1 MNINE
6 EKESMVFITIKND
19 FVHIYIFDN
28 IIFFNKDVKEISKYW
43 TLVVIVCNFITI
55 FALYKFCK
63 KNNITYLKLIDYKK
77 SKIKNI
83 IIIGLLITL
92 IGIIGSY
99 LSGFIF
105 YKTIPYTPDIMIQP
119 LPLII
124 VIIDLILLPITSTFA
139 EEGIYLGV
147 GINKLKLLY
156 PTIFFYLLQHCFF
169 PMILDIKYIVYRFVA
184 FIPAIIF
191 MCLYYK
197 KKKEITPIMF
207 GHFVINFV
215 TILQYLVIKIKRA
228 FNDI

>member
-1 MNINE
+1 MKKKNQWYLLPLRTIL
-6 EKESMVFITIKND
+6 FIFIFLIISF
-19 FVHIYIFDN
+19 FVK
-28 IIFFNKDVKEISKYW
+28 KDVKEISKYW

-105 YKTIPYTPDIMIQP
+105 YKTISYTPDIMIQP

-169 PMILDIKYIVYRFVA
+169 PMILDIKNIVYRFVA

-215 TILQYLVIKIKRA
+215 TILQYLVI
-228 FNDI
+228 

>member
-1 MNINE
+1 MKKKNQWYLLPLRTIL
-6 EKESMVFITIKND
+6 FIFIFLIISF
-19 FVHIYIFDN
+19 FVK
-28 IIFFNKDVKEISKYW
+28 KDVKEISKYW

-215 TILQYLVIKIKRA
+215 TILQYLVI
-228 FNDI
+228 

>member
-1 MNINE
+1 MKKKKQWYLLPLRTIL
-6 EKESMVFITIKND
+6 FIFIFLIISF
-19 FVHIYIFDN
+19 FVK
-28 IIFFNKDVKEISKYW
+28 KDVKEISKYW

-215 TILQYLVIKIKRA
+215 TILQYLVI
-228 FNDI
+228 

>member
-1 MNINE
+1 MKKKNQWYLLPLRTIL
-6 EKESMVFITIKND
+6 FIFIFLIISF
-19 FVHIYIFDN
+19 FVK
-28 IIFFNKDVKEISKYW
+28 KDVKEISKYW

-197 KKKEITPIMF
+197 KKK
-207 GHFVINFV
+207 V
-215 TILQYLVIKIKRA
+215 
-228 FNDI
+228 

>member
-1 MNINE
+1 MGKNKQWFLLPLRTIL
-6 EKESMVFITIKND
+6 FIL
-19 FVHIYIFDN
+19 
-28 IIFFNKDVKEISKYW
+28 IFFLISLITKIDIQEISKYW

-55 FALYKFCK
+55 FVLYKFCK
-63 KNNITYLKLIDYKK
+63 KNNINYLKLIDYKK

-83 IIIGLLITL
+83 VIIGLLITL
-92 IGIIGSY
+92 IGILGSY

-119 LPLII
+119 LPIII
-124 VIIDLILLPITSTFA
+124 VIFDLIFLPITSTFA

-156 PTIFFYLLQHCFF
+156 PTILFYLLQHCFF
-169 PMILDIKYIVYRFVA
+169 PMILDIKYMIYRFVA

-197 KKKEITPIMF
+197 KKKEIMPIMF

-215 TILQYLVIKIKRA
+215 TILQYLVI
-228 FNDI
+228 

>member
-1 MNINE
+1 MRKKNQWYLLPLRTIL
-6 EKESMVFITIKND
+6 FI
-19 FVHIYIFDN
+19 FIFL
-28 IIFFNKDVKEISKYW
+28 IISFFFKKDVKEISKYW

-55 FALYKFCK
+55 FALYIFCK
-63 KNNITYLKLIDYKK
+63 KNNITYLKLIGYKK

-92 IGIIGSY
+92 IGILGSY

-169 PMILDIKYIVYRFVA
+169 PLILDIKYIVYRFVA

-215 TILQYLVIKIKRA
+215 TILQYLVI
-228 FNDI
+228 

>member
-1 MNINE
+1 MRKKNQWYLLPLRTIL
-6 EKESMVFITIKND
+6 FIFIFLIISF
-19 FVHIYIFDN
+19 FVK
-28 IIFFNKDVKEISKYW
+28 KDAKEISKYW

-147 GINKLKLLY
+147 GINKLKVLY

-184 FIPAIIF
+184 FIPAIVF

-207 GHFVINFV
+207 GHFVVNFV
-215 TILQYLVIKIKRA
+215 TILQYLVK
-228 FNDI
+228 

>member
-1 MNINE
+1 MKKKNQWYLLPLRTIL
-6 EKESMVFITIKND
+6 FIFIFLIISF
-19 FVHIYIFDN
+19 FVK
-28 IIFFNKDVKEISKYW
+28 KDVKEISKYW

-105 YKTIPYTPDIMIQP
+105 YKTIPYTPDIMIKP

-215 TILQYLVIKIKRA
+215 TILQYLVI
-228 FNDI
+228 

>member
-1 MNINE
+1 MI
-6 EKESMVFITIKND
+6 FIFLIISF
-19 FVHIYIFDN
+19 FVK
-28 IIFFNKDVKEISKYW
+28 KDVKEISKYW

-215 TILQYLVIKIKRA
+215 TILQYLVI
-228 FNDI
+228 